1 MHGNMNELGKT
12 IVDVFKIKTSIM
24 SSQIKK
30 KMYCLPN
37 VARKATPSTTSPP
50 PATFLALQIPFL
62 LMEATVYTLYTYCRN
77 VSFCYKQ
84 LSRRKKWF

>member
-30 KMYCLPN
+30 KCTAFPMLQEKPLPVQPLPLRNLPCFANSISLNGGHSLHIIHLLQKCLI
-37 VARKATPSTTSPP
+37 
-50 PATFLALQIPFL
+50 LLQ
-62 LMEATVYTLYTYCRN
+62 AV
-77 VSFCYKQ
+77 K
-84 LSRRKKWF
+84 

>member
-50 PATFLALQIPFL
+50 PQPSL
-62 LMEATVYTLYTYCRN
+62 LCKFHF
-77 VSFCYKQ
+77 S
-84 LSRRKKWF
+84 

>member
-30 KMYCLPN
+30 NVLPSQCCKKSHSQYN
-37 VARKATPSTTSPP
+37 LSPS
-50 PATFLALQIPFL
+50 ATFLALQIPFL

>member
-30 KMYCLPN
+30 NVLPSQCCKKSHSQYN
-37 VARKATPSTTSPP
+37 LSPP
-50 PATFLALQIPFL
+50 SNLPCFANSISLNGGHSLHIIHLLQKCLIL
-62 LMEATVYTLYTYCRN
+62 LQAV
-77 VSFCYKQ
+77 K
-84 LSRRKKWF
+84 